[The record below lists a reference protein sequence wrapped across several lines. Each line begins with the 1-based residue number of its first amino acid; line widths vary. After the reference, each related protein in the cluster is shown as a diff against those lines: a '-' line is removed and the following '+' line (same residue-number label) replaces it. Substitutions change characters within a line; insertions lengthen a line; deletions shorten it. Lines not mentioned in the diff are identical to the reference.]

1 MLTSPRYSRRGT
13 VTSQATTT
21 RYRLQT
27 VVCCKLLEHIVCSH
41 IREHLD
47 VNNVLSR
54 FQHGFCKGHSC
65 ESQLLL
71 TVNDLA
77 AYHDRKVQV
86 DIAVLDF
93 SKAFDVVPHKSLMR
107 KLTHYGIGGNV
118 HNWIGSFLMER
129 QQQVIIDG
137 EQSMKVH
144 MDSGVPQG
152 TVMGPLLFLLYINDL
167 PGHVTSTVRL
177 FADDC
182 LLYRPLIRTPDDQ
195 VKLQQDLHALTT
207 WATIWGMKFNPSK
220 CHILTMCKN
229 VRLPVQIYSLCEC
242 ALSHVPDTRYL
253 EEDLHWHKHINSLTA
268 NASRTLGFLRRNLRD
283 CPREL
288 KQLAYF
294 SLVRSR
300 LEYASVAWDPYMA
313 VVDIDALERV
323 QGRGARFVCG
333 NYRRDSREASV
344 TKMLEELGW
353 ESLQERRLHQ
363 RLTMMS
369 HIIGGRVAIPAEHLI
384 ASTTRTRSQNSAKF
398 RQIGTKTL
406 IYKNVF
412 FPRTI
417 PEWNNTTNKC
427 IAELLTRSQWMEHAH
442 PLPRKN
448 TLIEYYTY

>member
-1 MLTSPRYSRRGT
+1 MLYCDGESKARILSKQFQSVFNRGQDNAVVMSGPGFPTMKELYISKEGVCEKLERIKVHKAFGPDELPNRELRELSNELAGPLTAIFRQYLETSQLPDDWRNAYITPIFKKGNHHESSNYRPVSLTS
-13 VTSQATTT
+13 
-21 RYRLQT
+21 
-27 VVCCKLLEHIVCSH
+27 VCCKLLEHIVCSH

-54 FQHGFCKGHSC
+54 FQHGFRKGHSC

-77 AYHDRKVQV
+77 SYHDCKVQV

-129 QQQVIIDG
+129 QQQVIVDG

-144 MDSGVPQG
+144 VDSGVPQG

-182 LLYRPLIRTPDDQ
+182 LLYRPIRTPDDQ

-207 WATIWGMKFNPSK
+207 WATTWGMKFNPSK
-220 CHILTMCKN
+220 CHILTTCKN

-253 EEDLHWHKHINSLTA
+253 RITRQEDLHWHKHQGSPQE
-268 NASRTLGFLRRNLRD
+268 LR
-283 CPREL
+283 
-288 KQLAYF
+288 
-294 SLVRSR
+294 
-300 LEYASVAWDPYMA
+300 
-313 VVDIDALERV
+313 
-323 QGRGARFVCG
+323 
-333 NYRRDSREASV
+333 
-344 TKMLEELGW
+344 
-353 ESLQERRLHQ
+353 
-363 RLTMMS
+363 
-369 HIIGGRVAIPAEHLI
+369 
-384 ASTTRTRSQNSAKF
+384 
-398 RQIGTKTL
+398 
-406 IYKNVF
+406 
-412 FPRTI
+412 
-417 PEWNNTTNKC
+417 
-427 IAELLTRSQWMEHAH
+427 
-442 PLPRKN
+442 
-448 TLIEYYTY
+448 